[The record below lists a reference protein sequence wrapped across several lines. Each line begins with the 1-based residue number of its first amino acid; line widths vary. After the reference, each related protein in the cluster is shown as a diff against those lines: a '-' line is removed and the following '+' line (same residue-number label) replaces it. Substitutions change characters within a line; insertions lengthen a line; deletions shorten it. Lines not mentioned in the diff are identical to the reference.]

1 MQTIVELALECP
13 FELRIGQVSRMDIEV
28 VHVNRDAGIFES
40 DDYFDRIV
48 FLASVEC
55 EKRVFIEPQVL
66 ENAFE
71 ILLWSGLGQS
81 SLRTLLFSSSLGLC
95 ARAAGARVAVVVD
108 SAA

>member
-55 EKRVFIEPQVL
+55 EQRVFIEPQVSKD
-66 ENAFE
+66 AFE
-71 ILLWSGLGQS
+71 ILLWSGFGQS
-81 SLRTLLFSSSLGLC
+81 SLRNSL
-95 ARAAGARVAVVVD
+95 VVPV
-108 SAA
+108 